1 MFFRQD
7 VGFVQAMDKAFT
19 KFINENR
26 VTAMA
31 KTNTKSPELLARYCD
46 ILLRKSSRNPDEVE
60 MDTLLNDIVRVFYHS
75 HFTFHITKQV
85 IKIDQ
90 TKQILILCAKL
101 YFIRYPCS
109 T

>member
-1 MFFRQD
+1 MNSILDVYRRFNTLVTVYFRQD

-60 MDTLLNDIVRVFYHS
+60 MDTLLNDIVRF
-75 HFTFHITKQV
+75 FAIHITKQV
-85 IKIDQ
+85 IKID
-90 TKQILILCAKL
+90 
-101 YFIRYPCS
+101 
-109 T
+109 

>member
-60 MDTLLNDIVRVFYHS
+60 MDTLLNDIVRVFIIHIS
-75 HFTFHITKQV
+75 HY
-85 IKIDQ
+85 Q
-90 TKQILILCAKL
+90 TSHKNRLDVTNFDLCAKL
-101 YFIRYPCS
+101 YFIRYPRILGY
-109 T
+109 